1 MKTHPAVILVFVTL
15 VLSASVPSSNAPA
28 VDDVD
33 ALIEQSNAHMSEL
46 TVVSA
51 KVDDVVK
58 ETVVEM
64 REQIEVLEE
73 ANEILV
79 QEKETLEVMVQ
90 QTKEAYDAIVTKYDS
105 APTEQFDILAI
116 LPDSTNRG

>member
-1 MKTHPAVILVFVTL
+1 MKTHPAVFLVFVTL

-46 TVVSA
+46 TVASA

-90 QTKEAYDAIVTKYDS
+90 QAKEAYNEVVTKYDS

>member
-1 MKTHPAVILVFVTL
+1 MKTHPAVFLVFATL
-15 VLSASVPSSNAPA
+15 VLSASVPTSNAPA

-33 ALIEQSNAHMSEL
+33 ALIEQSKAHMLEL
-46 TVVSA
+46 TVASA

-90 QTKEAYDAIVTKYDS
+90 QTKEAYNAAITKYDS

>member
-1 MKTHPAVILVFVTL
+1 MKTHPAAFLVFATL

-33 ALIEQSNAHMSEL
+33 ALIEKSNARMSEL
-46 TVVSA
+46 TVASA
-51 KVDDVVK
+51 KVDNIVK

-90 QTKEAYDAIVTKYDS
+90 QTKEAYDAVITKYDS

>member
-1 MKTHPAVILVFVTL
+1 MKTHPAVVLVFATL

-33 ALIEQSNAHMSEL
+33 ALIEQSNARMSEL
-46 TVVSA
+46 TVASA

-64 REQIEVLEE
+64 RTQIEDLEE

-90 QTKEAYDAIVTKYDS
+90 QAKEAYNEVVTKYDS

>member
-1 MKTHPAVILVFVTL
+1 MKTHPAVVLVFVTL

-33 ALIEQSNAHMSEL
+33 ALIEQSNARMSEL
-46 TVVSA
+46 TVASA

-64 REQIEVLEE
+64 RTQIEDLEE

-90 QTKEAYDAIVTKYDS
+90 RTKEAYDAVITKYDS

>member
-1 MKTHPAVILVFVTL
+1 M
-15 VLSASVPSSNAPA
+15 
-28 VDDVD
+28 VD
-33 ALIEQSNAHMSEL
+33 
-46 TVVSA
+46 
-51 KVDDVVK
+51 
-58 ETVVEM
+58 M

-73 ANEILV
+73 TNEILV

-90 QTKEAYDAIVTKYDS
+90 QAKEAYDAVITKHDS

>member
-1 MKTHPAVILVFVTL
+1 MKTHPAVFLVFATL
-15 VLSASVPSSNAPA
+15 VLSASVPTSNAPA

-33 ALIEQSNAHMSEL
+33 ALIEQSKAHMLEL
-46 TVVSA
+46 TVASA

-90 QTKEAYDAIVTKYDS
+90 QTKEAYNAVITKYDS

>member
-1 MKTHPAVILVFVTL
+1 MKTHPAVVLVFATL

-33 ALIEQSNAHMSEL
+33 ALIEQSNARMSEL
-46 TVVSA
+46 TVASA

-64 REQIEVLEE
+64 RTQIEDLEE

-90 QTKEAYDAIVTKYDS
+90 RTKEAYDAVITKYDS

>member
-33 ALIEQSNAHMSEL
+33 ALIEKSNAHMSEL
-46 TVVSA
+46 TVASA
-51 KVDDVVK
+51 KVDNIVK
-58 ETVVEM
+58 ETVVDM

>member
-33 ALIEQSNAHMSEL
+33 ALIEKSNAHMSEL
-46 TVVSA
+46 TVASA
-51 KVDDVVK
+51 KVDNIVK

-90 QTKEAYDAIVTKYDS
+90 QTKEAYDAVITKYDS

>member
-1 MKTHPAVILVFVTL
+1 MKAHPAVFLVFVTL
-15 VLSASVPSSNAPA
+15 ILSASVPSSNAPA

-33 ALIEQSNAHMSEL
+33 ALIEQSNARMSEL
-46 TVVSA
+46 TVASA

-64 REQIEVLEE
+64 RTQIEDLEE

-90 QTKEAYDAIVTKYDS
+90 RTKEAYDAVITKYDS